1 MFTLSLID
9 ILLYLG
15 TGALVG
21 LLAGLLG
28 VGGGL
33 VVVPTLIYLLPISGV
48 PQHLVTH
55 MAVATSLAT
64 IVVTSIASVRAHS
77 RHGSVIWWVFKAMT
91 PGVIVGGLLGAQLA
105 RLIPANGL
113 KLVFAIFALA
123 IAAQMFLRLRPAP
136 HKQEPGKL
144 GLAIAGAIIGSF
156 STLVGIGG
164 GSITVPFLTYWNTA
178 MARAVG
184 TASAIG
190 LPLSI
195 AGTLG
200 FILNGIGRTDLPPLS
215 LGFVYLPAF
224 FGIVLISSQTAPL
237 GARLAQK
244 LPARILSRIFAL
256 FLLLVAADMFWHGLE

>member
-1 MFTLSLID
+1 MLTLSLVD
-9 ILLYLG
+9 VLLYLG

-33 VVVPTLIYLLPISGV
+33 VVVPTLIYLLPFSGV
-48 PQHLVTH
+48 PSHLVTH

-64 IVVTSIASVRAHS
+64 IVVTSIAAVRAHS
-77 RHGSVIWWVFKAMT
+77 RHGSVIWWVFRAMT
-91 PGVIVGGLLGAQLA
+91 PGVIVGALIGAQLA
-105 RLIPANGL
+105 RWIPADGL
-113 KLVFAIFALA
+113 KFIFAIFALA
-123 IAAQMFLRLRPAP
+123 IAVQMFLRLRPAP
-136 HKQEPGKL
+136 HKQEPGRF
-144 GLAIAGAIIGSF
+144 GLAIAGAIIGTF

-164 GSITVPFLTYWNTA
+164 GSVTVPFLTYWNTA

-195 AGTLG
+195 AGTVGFVVSGLG
-200 FILNGIGRTDLPPLS
+200 QPDLPPMS

-224 FGIVLISSQTAPL
+224 LGIVLISSQTAPV

-244 LPARILSRIFAL
+244 LPARVLSRIFAL
-256 FLLLVAADMFWHGLE
+256 FLLFIAIDMLWRIIE

>member
-1 MFTLSLID
+1 MLALTLFDVI
-9 ILLYLG
+9 LYLG

-33 VVVPTLIYLLPISGV
+33 VVVPILIYLLPLSGV
-48 PQHLVTH
+48 PTSLVTH

-91 PGVIVGGLLGAQLA
+91 PGVVVGGLLGSSLA
-105 RLIPANGL
+105 KYTPADTL
-113 KLVFAIFALA
+113 KTLFGVFALLIALQMIFR
-123 IAAQMFLRLRPAP
+123 FRPAP
-136 HKQEPGKL
+136 HRQEPGKT
-144 GLAIAGAIIGSF
+144 GLFAAGALIGSF

-164 GSITVPFLTYWNTA
+164 GSITVPFLTYWNTS
-178 MARAVG
+178 MSRAVG
-184 TASAIG
+184 TAAAVG
-190 LPLSI
+190 LPLSV

-200 FILNGIGRTDLPPLS
+200 FVVNGWNHPQLPPLS
-215 LGFVYLPAF
+215 LGYVYLPAF
-224 FGIVLISSQTAPL
+224 LGIVLVSSQTAPL

-244 LPARILSRIFAL
+244 LPARILARIFAS
-256 FLLLVAADMFWHGLE
+256 FLVVVGLDILLH